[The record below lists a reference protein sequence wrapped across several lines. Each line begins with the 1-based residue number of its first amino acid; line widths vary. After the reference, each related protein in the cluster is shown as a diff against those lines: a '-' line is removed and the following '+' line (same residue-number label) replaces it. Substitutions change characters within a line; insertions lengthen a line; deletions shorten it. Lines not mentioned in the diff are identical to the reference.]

1 MVPSVLKFESSVE
14 VPDEEADGNAPLE
27 KDEDEQYLI
36 DLA

>member
-14 VPDEEADGNAPLE
+14 VPDEEADGIDPLE
-27 KDEDEQYLI
+27 MDEDEQYLI